1 MKKKLFNTDDL
12 YQYCLKNNFSHFSS
26 KEKGSVIVVHSDGL
40 FETTYDATQGLMP
53 VRLQACH
60 TELNR
65 NNSYISEETMLEALP
80 SLKNRPILGNII
92 ELDNGEFDFHSHDM
106 VIDSEN
112 DEVEYIEKPIGI
124 VPESCNAHL
133 EYDEDKDKTYVIV
146 DGLIFEDYGNKAS
159 KIIQDKKTVKVSV
172 ELCIEEMSFNAKD
185 KYLSIDKF
193 YFNGVTCLGRS
204 KDGTEIGEGMLG
216 SNLTTIDNFSQIE
229 NSVITKDTEK
239 EMLTIISEFK
249 NTLDNFNK
257 KFNLENVEGGEQMKK
272 EKGFEIEDI
281 ANESGVEA
289 TGVDETN
296 ENEGTG
302 EKVAGEDVATADGV
316 DLTADADG
324 EAGSGDEV
332 PAVIETESD
341 GEGVGV
347 PEVVETEAKSDD
359 EADEVEKRKTCSLDE
374 SKNATITYEI
384 SHDDIRS
391 ALYSLLEPYEN
402 MDDTYYWI
410 SEVFNTYFVYQGYSG
425 GTQRVF
431 KQGYSTQEDNVSF
444 DGDRTEL
451 FIEYLTAQE
460 KADLESMRANYNS
473 LVEFKESIESAELL
487 EKKKEVLSAKE
498 YEVLVSNT
506 EFQELIA
513 SIDNYSVEDLDK
525 QATYILGKQV
535 KSEKATF
542 AQVPQTKEKAVSFL
556 QLHSNSNGTSER
568 NAYLDGLLKI
578 K

>member
-26 KEKGSVIVVHSDGL
+26 KEKNSVIVVHSEGI

-106 VIDSEN
+106 IIDSEN

-133 EYDEDKDKTYVIV
+133 EYDKDKDKTYVIV

-193 YFNGVTCLGRS
+193 YFNGITCLGR
-204 KDGTEIGEGMLG
+204 KQDGTEIGEGMLG

-229 NSVITKDTEK
+229 NSIINKDTEK

-289 TGVDETN
+289 TGVEETN
-296 ENEGTG
+296 EDEGVG
-302 EKVAGEDVATADGV
+302 EEVAGEDAT
-316 DLTADADG
+316 TI
-324 EAGSGDEV
+324 DE
-332 PAVIETESD
+332 VIETANENSD
-341 GEGVGV
+341 SDKEV
-347 PEVVETEAKSDD
+347 PDVVETESEDVDSTETVIETQAKSDD
-359 EADEVEKRKTCSLDE
+359 ETERRKTCSLDE
-374 SKNATITYEI
+374 FKNATITYEI

-391 ALYSLLEPYEN
+391 ALYNLLEPYED

-410 SEVFNTYFVYQGYSG
+410 SEVFDTYFVYQGYSNG
-425 GTQRVF
+425 SQKVF

-444 DGDRTEL
+444 DGDRVEL

-460 KADLESMRANYNS
+460 KVDLEAMRANYSS
-473 LVEFKESIESAELL
+473 LVEFKETVENAELL

-498 YEVLVSNT
+498 YEVLASNT

-513 SIDNYSVEDLDK
+513 SIDNYSIEDLDK

-535 KSEKATF
+535 KLEKATF
-542 AQVPQTKEKAVSFL
+542 AQVPQSKEKAVSFL
-556 QLHSNSNGTSER
+556 QLQSNSNGTSER
-568 NAYLDGLLKI
+568 NSYLDGLLKI

>member
-26 KEKGSVIVVHSDGL
+26 KEKNSVIVVHSEGI

-106 VIDSEN
+106 IIDSEN

-133 EYDEDKDKTYVIV
+133 EYDKDKDKTYVIV

-193 YFNGVTCLGRS
+193 YFNGITCLGR
-204 KDGTEIGEGMLG
+204 KQDGTEIGEGMLG

-229 NSVITKDTEK
+229 NSIINKDTEK

-289 TGVDETN
+289 TGVEETN
-296 ENEGTG
+296 EDEGVG
-302 EKVAGEDVATADGV
+302 EEVAGEDATTIDG
-316 DLTADADG
+316 
-324 EAGSGDEV
+324 
-332 PAVIETESD
+332 VIETANENSD
-341 GEGVGV
+341 SDKEV
-347 PEVVETEAKSDD
+347 PDVVETESEDVDSTETVIETQAKSDD
-359 EADEVEKRKTCSLDE
+359 ETERRKTCSLDE
-374 SKNATITYEI
+374 FKNATITYEI

-391 ALYSLLEPYEN
+391 ALYNLLEPYED

-410 SEVFNTYFVYQGYSG
+410 SEVFDTYFVYQGYSNG
-425 GTQRVF
+425 SQKVF

-444 DGDRTEL
+444 DGDRVEL

-460 KADLESMRANYNS
+460 KVDLEAMRANYSS
-473 LVEFKESIESAELL
+473 LVEFKETVENAELL

-498 YEVLVSNT
+498 YEVLASNT

-513 SIDNYSVEDLDK
+513 SIDNYSIEDLDK

-535 KSEKATF
+535 KLEKATF
-542 AQVPQTKEKAVSFL
+542 AQVPQSKEKAVSFL
-556 QLHSNSNGTSER
+556 QLQSNSNGTSER
-568 NAYLDGLLKI
+568 NSYLDGLLKI

>member
-26 KEKGSVIVVHSDGL
+26 KEKNSVIVVHSEGI

-106 VIDSEN
+106 IIDSEN

-133 EYDEDKDKTYVIV
+133 EYDKDKDKTYVIV

-193 YFNGVTCLGRS
+193 YFNGITCLGR
-204 KDGTEIGEGMLG
+204 KEDGTEIGEGMLG

-229 NSVITKDTEK
+229 NSIINKDTEK

-289 TGVDETN
+289 TGVEETN
-296 ENEGTG
+296 EDEGVG
-302 EKVAGEDVATADGV
+302 EEVAGEDATAI
-316 DLTADADG
+316 
-324 EAGSGDEV
+324 DE
-332 PAVIETESD
+332 VIETANENSD
-341 GEGVGV
+341 SDKEV
-347 PEVVETEAKSDD
+347 PDVVETESEDVDSTETVIETQAKSDD
-359 EADEVEKRKTCSLDE
+359 ETERRKTCSLDE
-374 SKNATITYEI
+374 FKNATITYEI

-391 ALYSLLEPYEN
+391 ALYNLLEPYEN

-410 SEVFNTYFVYQGYSG
+410 SEVFDTYFVYQGYSNG
-425 GTQRVF
+425 SQKVF

-444 DGDRTEL
+444 DGDRVEL

-460 KADLESMRANYNS
+460 KVDLEAMRANYSS
-473 LVEFKESIESAELL
+473 LVEFKETVENAELL

-498 YEVLVSNT
+498 YEVLASNT

-513 SIDNYSVEDLDK
+513 SIDNYSIEDLDK

-535 KSEKATF
+535 KLEKATF
-542 AQVPQTKEKAVSFL
+542 AQVPQSKEKAVSFL
-556 QLHSNSNGTSER
+556 QLQSNSNGTSER
-568 NAYLDGLLKI
+568 NSYLDGLLKI